1 MGEGE
6 EEAFQALE
14 AAKSMAL
21 RLEPA
26 GVLSHGKK
34 AGWSGERGREG
45 ECDSQGQKF
54 RALWGKGSCWKALGV
69 HFIFYF
75 IWKYWKTIE
84 KLQEWYENLCIV
96 FKK

>member
-54 RALWGKGSCWKALGV
+54 RAL
-69 HFIFYF
+69 
-75 IWKYWKTIE
+75 
-84 KLQEWYENLCIV
+84 
-96 FKK
+96 